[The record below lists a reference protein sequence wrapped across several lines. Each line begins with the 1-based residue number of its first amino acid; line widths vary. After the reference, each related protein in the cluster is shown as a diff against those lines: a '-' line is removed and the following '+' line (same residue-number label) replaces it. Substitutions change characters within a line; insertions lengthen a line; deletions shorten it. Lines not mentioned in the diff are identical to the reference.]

1 MLYMGIDY
9 HKRYSQVSVI
19 DQKGETVWEGQT
31 GNTPEA
37 FSAIKNQL
45 PTGETCQAVFEAG
58 RTWGVM
64 FDLLEE
70 TGLDP
75 IVAHPL
81 KLRPIAETFIKT
93 DERDARDL
101 AIILKAGM
109 IPAIHIPSK
118 EIRNQKNILRQR
130 VWLVRLRTM
139 TKNRIHQLLDRN
151 HVQAPRCSD
160 IFGTGGTAWLK
171 SLELPQPDDKLLE
184 SHLEIL
190 EFLGKQLKETER
202 WIKEE
207 LQDNKNRPI
216 LESLPGFGVIFAAM
230 AALEIDSVGRFST
243 KLKLCSYAGLIPS
256 TYASGGKVFH
266 GRAIS
271 SCNHYL
277 RYVFVEAAWT
287 AVRYSPY
294 FKNFYGRLRKRI
306 GPNKAIVAV
315 ARKLCEI
322 SWECLNQNRP
332 YEERPYKFY
341 PRTALALC

>member
-19 DQKGETVWEGQT
+19 DQTGATVWEGQT

-45 PTGETCQAVFEAG
+45 PKGEPCQAVFEAG

-70 TGLDP
+70 TGLNP
-75 IVAHPL
+75 IIAHPL

-109 IPAIHIPSK
+109 IPAIHVPCR

-139 TKNRIHQLLDRN
+139 TKNRIHQIIDRN
-151 HVQAPRCSD
+151 HIQAPGQSD
-160 IFGTGGTAWLK
+160 IFGVGGIAWLK
-171 SLELPQPDDKLLE
+171 SLELLEPDNELLS

-207 LQDNKNRPI
+207 LKDNHNRVI
-216 LESLPGFGVIFAAM
+216 LESLPGLGAIFAAT
-230 AALEIDSVGRFST
+230 AALEIDTIKRFPT
-243 KLKLCSYAGLIPS
+243 KLKLCAYAGLIPS

-271 SCNHYL
+271 SCNRFL
-277 RYVFVEAAWT
+277 RFVFVEAAWI
-287 AVRYSPY
+287 AIRHSPY
-294 FKNFYGRLRKRI
+294 FKSFYLRLRARI

-322 SWECLNQNRP
+322 AWECLSQNRP
-332 YEERPYKFY
+332 YEERPYQFH
-341 PRTALALC
+341 PRAALALS